1 MPADIKERFNIVKTL
16 KLKTDTLDNQL
27 KNNSIDQIDFIKLD
41 AQGYELE
48 ILKGSLHSLKFVTGI
63 EIEVSFAEIYM
74 NQPHFIEIDKFLR
87 NYGFEMYDLKRY
99 FWKRLDKN
107 LLNNSNKGQLVFGDA
122 LYFRPPEKIV
132 KLDKLSKLQ
141 ILKTLEIYLAYGY
154 CDLSLSLMKF
164 PDVIKL
170 FEINE
175 IERIKERISSYDIAL
190 LKTNNFKGN
199 LRYRKILQKILN
211 KILPRNYF
219 LKLDLWIKGTGIGSD
234 ENLGN

>member
-1 MPADIKERFNIVKTL
+1 
-16 KLKTDTLDNQL
+16 
-27 KNNSIDQIDFIKLD
+27 
-41 AQGYELE
+41 
-48 ILKGSLHSLKFVTGI
+48 
-63 EIEVSFAEIYM
+63 
-74 NQPHFIEIDKFLR
+74 
-87 NYGFEMYDLKRY
+87 
-99 FWKRLDKN
+99 
-107 LLNNSNKGQLVFGDA
+107 
-122 LYFRPPEKIV
+122 
-132 KLDKLSKLQ
+132 
-141 ILKTLEIYLAYGY
+141 
-154 CDLSLSLMKF
+154 MKF